1 MFIGDNML
9 RFYEKLLIS
18 IVIFLGVV
26 IGTASII
33 GNYVNQVEKQ
43 KQEENNRIVIG

>member
-1 MFIGDNML
+1 ML
-9 RFYEKLLIS
+9 HFYEKLLIS

-33 GNYVNQVEKQ
+33 GNYVKEVERNKPVNDQ
-43 KQEENNRIVIG
+43 HIVIGLA

>member
-1 MFIGDNML
+1 ML

-18 IVIFLGVV
+18 IVIFFGVV

-33 GNYVNQVEKQ
+33 GNYVSQVEKN
-43 KQEENNRIVIG
+43 KPINDDRIILG